1 MKGCVLGNVVNTD
14 NDLET
19 AYLELEKVTNMDSN
33 QNEIKVG
40 ECKLVHLGRNWT
52 RFIVL
57 LRNLVSDNVRR
68 YRTSR
73 VENKNEAMIQ
83 HWDKKGQWD
92 LNDIQKIFKKQRSKD
107 MGKNNQIYS

>member
-52 RFIVL
+52 D
-57 LRNLVSDNVRR
+57 S
-68 YRTSR
+68 
-73 VENKNEAMIQ
+73 
-83 HWDKKGQWD
+83 
-92 LNDIQKIFKKQRSKD
+92 
-107 MGKNNQIYS
+107 